1 MNEVTLKIVN
11 EMTELDDINA
21 EYVLEE
27 LVKALLKELD
37 ELFGPEEPIDAE
49 TEAYIKILLEE
60 GNDDE

>member
-11 EMTELDDINA
+11 EMTELDAIDA
-21 EYVLEE
+21 DYELEE
-27 LVKALLKELD
+27 SLAALD
-37 ELFGPEEPIDAE
+37 ALFGPEEPIDEE